1 MVRNTVM
8 NNLSDYYDVYVSDYF
23 YKRPQFDAM
32 HKIDYKPFC
41 NDATSLFR
49 VLFTEFKV
57 LESEYILNHRNTSAH
72 FRVIFGT

>member
-49 VLFTEFKV
+49 VLFIEFKV
-57 LESEYILNHRNTSAH
+57 
-72 FRVIFGT
+72 

>member
-41 NDATSLFR
+41 THGTGIDATSLFR
-49 VLFTEFKV
+49 VLFIEFKV
-57 LESEYILNHRNTSAH
+57 
-72 FRVIFGT
+72 